1 MDIIL
6 TITMTPQG
14 IQVGGPIN
22 DKILC
27 LGLLELAK
35 PAILNYQP
43 SAIQVVP
50 GNALGTGSSS

>member
-1 MDIIL
+1 MEIIL

-35 PAILNYQP
+35 PVILNYVP
-43 SAIQVVP
+43 SQIQVAPASV
-50 GNALGTGSSS
+50 LST

>member
-6 TITMTPQG
+6 TITMTPNG

-27 LGLLELAK
+27 LGLLALATQSV
-35 PAILNYQP
+35 LNYDP
-43 SAIQVVP
+43 TAIQIASPIV
-50 GNALGTGSSS
+50 GTHS